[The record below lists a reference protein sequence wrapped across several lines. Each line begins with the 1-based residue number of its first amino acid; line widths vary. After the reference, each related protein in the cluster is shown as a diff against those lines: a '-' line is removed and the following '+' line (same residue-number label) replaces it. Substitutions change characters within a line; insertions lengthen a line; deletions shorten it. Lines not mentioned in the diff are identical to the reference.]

1 MRRLVF
7 DIEDILVDI
16 QQGNQVL
23 CNAIHAYRQQG
34 FEIILSAPE
43 ELSTRQSR
51 LSDDL
56 VRQLAMLAGLS
67 DRLVFR
73 GPSLDGAVL
82 VLDDKAVTPDEFLT
96 LDYAKLRQMVTSS

>member
-1 MRRLVF
+1 MRKLVF

-16 QQGNQVL
+16 QQGDQVL
-23 CNAIHAYRQQG
+23 CSAIRAYRQAG

-43 ELSTRQSR
+43 QLSTRQGG
-51 LSDDL
+51 LSGDL
-56 VRQLAMLAGLS
+56 VRQLSMLTDLC

-73 GPSLDGAVL
+73 GPSLDGEVL

-96 LDYAKLRQMVTSS
+96 LDYTKLRQMVGSS